1 MMGKFINGNDLFFI
15 KRMAMS
21 KTIFAYLFVSLFLF
35 GLGSAAISEQQL
47 VAEGCLEQSANLMKL
62 LEDDGFLTLRV
73 NDTISRATQVFS
85 AQKLLAQRGASSS
98 FDLIIEYCDEIA
110 EVYDLA
116 IESRD
121 ALVVLMEFYGLSLT
135 DNMNKS
141 SVDVIIAD
149 INEEIASE
157 RYERVAPLIERA
169 YDEIGE
175 IQKRETAL
183 NSFYNSTTRGIK
195 NFFLKAWKSILIGVG
210 VFLLIMF
217 FYGTAIRRYMTK
229 RKVKHLELRRIA
241 LKNYLKKTQRLY
253 FESGK
258 LSESEY
264 ELRSENFAEMVRD
277 IDRQIPL
284 LNEKL
289 IKYSIKNGKEERN
302 KRSKK

>member
-1 MMGKFINGNDLFFI
+1 MGKFINSVDLFYI
-15 KRMAMS
+15 KRMVMGRS
-21 KTIFAYLFVSLFLF
+21 IFTYLFMSLFIF
-35 GLGSAAISEQQL
+35 SFAAAAVSEQQP
-47 VAEGCLEQSANLMKL
+47 VAESCLGESEDLMGAL
-62 LEDDGFLTLRV
+62 AADGFPVLRV
-73 NDTISRATQVFS
+73 NDTFSKATQVYL
-85 AQKLLAQRGASSS
+85 AQRLLAQRGASSS
-98 FDLIIEYCDEIA
+98 FDLVIEYCDDIS

-135 DNMNKS
+135 DGMNKS
-141 SVDVIIAD
+141 SVDVIITD
-149 INEEIASE
+149 INEEISSE
-157 RYERVAPLIERA
+157 RYERVVPLIERA

-183 NSFYNSTTRGIK
+183 NSFYNATTRGIK
-195 NFFLKAWKSILIGVG
+195 NFFLRAWKSILIGVG
-210 VFLLIMF
+210 VFFLVMF
-217 FYGTAIRRYMTK
+217 FYGTAIRRYLTK
-229 RKVKHLELRRIA
+229 RKVKHLEVRRVA

-258 LSESEY
+258 ISESEY

-289 IKYSIKNGKEERN
+289 VKYGRKNGKEGRI
-302 KRSKK
+302 KRRKK